1 MRIPIKTNQG
11 KYFKQVLEL
20 MSAIPPISNLSNREK
35 ELLAIMLQINW
46 RTHNLGDDER
56 LYMVTGKYMRER
68 AMNELGVKP
77 HTVRTLLSNLKKKG
91 FFNEKGLAQWLNNIE
106 YGKDIVFNFKEV

>member
-1 MRIPIKTNQG
+1 MRIPIKTNQS

-20 MSAIPPISNLSNREK
+20 MSAIPPISTLSNREK
-35 ELLAIMLQINW
+35 ELLAIMLLINW
-46 RTHNLGDDER
+46 RAHNLGDDER
-56 LYMVTGKYMRER
+56 AYMVTGKYMREK
-68 AMNELGVKP
+68 AINELNIKP

-91 FFNEKGLAQWLNNIE
+91 FFDSKGLAKWLNNIE